1 MDISIII
8 NQMLILFIIM
18 GIGYLL
24 NKTHIL
30 GPHIDGYLT
39 KFIIHCTMPA
49 MVLASVLTKESATDK
64 KTVLEFLLISVV
76 MYLLLPLIAFIIV
89 KFLPFKSNKGLY
101 QFMIIFGNVGFMGFP
116 LINALFG
123 ESAILYAGVFN
134 MIFNFMA
141 YSYGILIVAGDNSNA
156 NKDVKLT
163 AKLFLSPGILSAF
176 LALLIYFSG
185 IKFPEVINSPIT
197 LIGNITSPL
206 AMLIIGSTLAN
217 MDLKKVFTDVKVY
230 SFCLLR
236 GLVLPA
242 IYMGLIM
249 LFIKDDYLAEFTF
262 IMALMPVA
270 NTSVLYAK
278 EYSSDEGLA
287 AKCVFISTVLSIIT
301 IPLWAFIF
309 QSVAL

>member
-18 GIGYLL
+18 GVGYLL

-30 GPHIDGYLT
+30 GRHIDGYLT

-49 MVLASVLTKESATDK
+49 MVLASVLGKEGGADKTK
-64 KTVLEFLLISVV
+64 VLEFLLISVV
-76 MYLLLPLIAFIIV
+76 MYLLLPLLAAAIIHI
-89 KFLPFKSNKGLY
+89 LPFKSNKGLY

-123 ESAILYAGVFN
+123 ETAILYAGVFN

-141 YSYGILIVAGDNSNA
+141 YSYGIIIVANDNKES
-156 NKDVKLT
+156 NKDVKLS
-163 AKLFLSPGILSAF
+163 AKLILSPGILAAV
-176 LALLIYFSG
+176 LALVIYFAG
-185 IKFPEVINSPIT
+185 LKFPDVINSPVSM
-197 LIGNITSPL
+197 IGNITSPL

-217 MDLKKVFTDVKVY
+217 MDLKDVFTDLKVY
-230 SFCLLR
+230 SFCILR

-249 LFIKDDYLAEFTF
+249 LFIKDEYLAEFTF

-278 EYSSDEGLA
+278 EYNSDESLA